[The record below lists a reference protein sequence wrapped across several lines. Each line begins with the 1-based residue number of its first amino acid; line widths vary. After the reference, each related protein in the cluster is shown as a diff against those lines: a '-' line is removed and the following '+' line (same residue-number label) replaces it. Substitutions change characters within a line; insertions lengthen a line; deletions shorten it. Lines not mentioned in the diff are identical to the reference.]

1 MPTTRPHQTS
11 KPRHTV
17 RRIQVAVAI
26 LIGLGAAREAQAQ
39 GAVSGTIIE
48 DGSRRPLAGVE
59 VLLDGTDHATVT
71 DSAGRY
77 ILVGLPTGRRFLVFR
92 MVGYRPVRSFLILA
106 RGDTIQVDGTM
117 VAEGVRLDSITVTG
131 RPVISM
137 GLDGFAERRS
147 RGFGKFFDSTEL
159 RRRDQMHTA
168 DLLGRFASI
177 EISRQPGAWL
187 AFNKRRNC
195 AFEIRLDGAVIGGG
209 AFMTPPDLRSFGV
222 SSLAAVEIYQTPG
235 EVPLEYG
242 GRNASCGVILLWT
255 RRGR

>member
-1 MPTTRPHQTS
+1 MRLLP
-11 KPRHTV
+11 
-17 RRIQVAVAI
+17 AI
-26 LIGLGAAREAQAQ
+26 LALPVLPGILAAQ
-39 GAVSGTIIE
+39 GAVSGTILE
-48 DGSRRPLAGVE
+48 DGTRRPLAGVE
-59 VLLDGTDHATVT
+59 VLLEATSHRTVT

-77 ILVGLPTGRRFLVFR
+77 VLAGLPTGRRYLVFR

-106 RGDTIQVDGTM
+106 RGDTARADGVM
-117 VAEGVRLDSITVTG
+117 VAEAARLDSIAVTG

-137 GLDGFAERRS
+137 GLDGMAERRS

-177 EISRQPGAWL
+177 EIARQPA
-187 AFNKRRNC
+187 AYYAYNKRRNC
-195 AFEIRLDGAVIGGG
+195 AFEIRLDGQVIGGG
-209 AFMTPPDLRSFGV
+209 QFMTPPDLRSFGV
-222 SSLAAVEIYQTPG
+222 NSLAGIEIYQTPG

-255 RRGR
+255 RRGG